1 MPESKISMTVREP
14 SSAIRIIDIAGEL
27 TAFGEPVMVEAY
39 EDADR
44 PGVKTVLLNF
54 EKLDYMNS
62 GGIGLLVTT
71 LIRAQRKGQALGAY
85 GLTDHYRQI
94 FSVTRLDEAIGI
106 YDSEASALDS
116 E

>member
-14 SSAIRIIDIAGEL
+14 KEGVRVVDIAGEL
-27 TAFGEPVMVEAY
+27 TSFAEPVLTEAY

-54 EKLDYMNS
+54 DKLDYMNS

-71 LIRAQRKGQALGAY
+71 LIRAQRKGQSLGAY
-85 GLTDHYRQI
+85 GLTDHYREI
-94 FSVTRLDEAIGI
+94 FSLTRLDEAIGI
-106 YDSEASALDS
+106 YGNEAEALAMT
-116 E
+116 